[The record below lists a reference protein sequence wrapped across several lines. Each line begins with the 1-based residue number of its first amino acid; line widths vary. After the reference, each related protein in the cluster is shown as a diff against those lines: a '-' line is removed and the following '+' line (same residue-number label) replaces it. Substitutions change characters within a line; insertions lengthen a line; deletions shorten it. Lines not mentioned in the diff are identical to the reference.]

1 MPGQHAGPG
10 AGPNK
15 AGDKR
20 NYLIGGVAA
29 AVLVVAGAGGGWYY
43 FRVASDPLRRAA
55 ALEQAGNIRGAAV
68 ELRNGMRGDMRNPEL
83 HLRLAE
89 AQMKLADP
97 VAAEKEFRIAR
108 SLGADRWTT
117 TLRLADAMLA
127 QGQYDETLRQV
138 PQTAPTPELA
148 AKNLFMRSVA
158 QLGKQD
164 LKAAT
169 ATLAAA
175 RLAAPQAVETA
186 LIAARVSAAREDYL
200 LTETMVDG
208 VLKREPTQ
216 IDALLMKQQIV
227 SARNDH
233 AAALDLAERAVKSA
247 PWSAMSRIR
256 HATELLY
263 AKRDSD
269 AQKDVDAVLD
279 IQPRFIEAIYL
290 NGILLARA
298 GKYQEAAVAL
308 EALDGVLGR
317 FPQALYYKAMV
328 AANLGQVETAVA
340 LARRYNVLV
349 PNDPDGIRLVARSDL
364 AARAPDHAIPIL
376 ERAAA
381 AGLADAELL
390 DLLGAA
396 YGNVGNTPAAID
408 AFTAAAKL
416 APNDAGILTHL
427 GLAQIQAGSVAEA
440 SGTLVRTTEIAPAQ
454 AAPLEALVSAALGEG
469 DIAKAEAALAKL
481 RAQAGDTQS
490 VGILTGM
497 IQVRKRNLD
506 GARMAFA
513 ETMRRFPASLS
524 AKLDYARVL
533 VLQGRR
539 LDGMALMVEVL
550 AKDPANVPTLNSY
563 VPLLA
568 QNRQIDKVVAVLDAA
583 HAADP
588 RQAGFTA
595 SLADALVLAGDARR
609 AVDMLAA
616 ARVSG
621 PLPPMLQAS
630 LARAQAAAGMA
641 DDAKANFRDVLSM
654 LPDDVV
660 DRTALID
667 LLLGRREWEAA
678 RVELQAGLARAPA
691 SFRFM
696 STLVEL
702 ESQTRGLDAALK
714 LADAF
719 RADPVHGPFAT
730 LLKGDALMR
739 ARRYNAAVRV
749 FLDEFAIEAAVP
761 PLLRAAA
768 AYVAAG
774 QDEEAAKLLREWL
787 RTAPNTPA
795 VLETLAK
802 IDLRA
807 GRLDAAQ
814 SRLEALLALLPSEPT
829 ALNNLAWTYQQRGD
843 KRARATAQR
852 AYLQAPGPDSADTLG
867 WILQQEGE
875 GAAALPLLQQAVDV
889 RRPDQAAQF
898 HLAIALRAQGRAPE
912 AIPLLEAALAR
923 TDAFPERPAAQ
934 TLLRELKK

>member
-1 MPGQHAGPG
+1 MAQTLPPAPG
-10 AGPNK
+10 AG
-15 AGDKR
+15 AVRRRR
-20 NYLIGGVAA
+20 NWLIGGLAA
-29 AVLVVAGAGGGWYY
+29 GTLVIGAAGGTWY
-43 FRVASDPLRRAA
+43 ALNLSKDPVRRADR
-55 ALEQAGNIRGAAV
+55 LEAAGNIRGAAV
-68 ELRNGMRGDMRNPEL
+68 ELRNGLRANVRDPTL

-97 VAAEKEFRIAR
+97 VAAEKEFRLAR

-117 TLRLADAMLA
+117 TLRLADALLA
-127 QGQYDETLRQV
+127 QGQFEETLRQV
-138 PQTAPTPELA
+138 PRTGPTPDIT
-148 AKNLFMRSVA
+148 AKSLFMRSVA
-158 QLGKQD
+158 QLSLND
-164 LKAAT
+164 IKAAT

-175 RLAAPQAVETA
+175 QHAAPDALEVP
-186 LIAARVSAAREDYL
+186 LIAARLAAAREDYVQ
-200 LTETMVDG
+200 TEARVDE
-208 VLKREPTQ
+208 VLARDPTQ

-227 SARNDH
+227 TARNDH
-233 AAALDLAERAVKSA
+233 VAALELAERAVKSA

-263 AKRDSD
+263 ARRD
-269 AQKDVDAVLD
+269 AEARKDVDAVLD
-279 IQPRFIEAIYL
+279 LQPRFIEAIYL

-298 GKYQEAAVAL
+298 GKYIEAAAAL
-308 EALDGVLGR
+308 GTLDAVLGR
-317 FPQALYYKAMV
+317 FPQALYYKALV
-328 AANLGQVETAVA
+328 AANLDQVETAVA

-349 PNDPDGIRLVARSDL
+349 PDDPDGIRLVARSDL

-381 AGLADAELL
+381 AGIADAELL

-396 YGNVGNTPAAID
+396 YGNIGNTPAAIA

-416 APNDAGILTHL
+416 APNDPGILTHL

-440 SGTLVRTTEIAPAQ
+440 AGTLIRTTEIAPAQ
-454 AAPLEALVSAALGEG
+454 AAPLEALVSAAIGEG
-469 DIAKAEAALAKL
+469 DLPKAEAALARL
-481 RAQAGDTQS
+481 RVQAGETQA

-497 IQVRKRNLD
+497 IQLRKRDLD
-506 GARMAFA
+506 GARVAFSD
-513 ETMRRFPASLS
+513 TVRRFPGSMA

-539 LDGMALMVEVL
+539 LDGMALMAEVL
-550 AKDPANVPTLNSY
+550 AKDPANVSALNSY
-563 VPLLA
+563 VPLLS
-568 QNRQIDKVVAVLDAA
+568 QNRQIDKVVTVLGAA
-583 HAADP
+583 HTADP

-595 SLADALVLAGDARR
+595 SLADALVQAGDAKR
-609 AVDMLAA
+609 AVEVLGA
-616 ARVSG
+616 ARVAG

-630 LARAQAAAGMA
+630 LARAQTAAGLGE
-641 DDAKANFRDVLSM
+641 DAKANFRDVLSV

-667 LLLGRREWEAA
+667 LLLSRREWDAA
-678 RVELQAGLARAPA
+678 RIELQAGLARAPR

-702 ESQTRGLDAALK
+702 ESQTRGIDAALK
-714 LADAF
+714 LAEQL

-739 ARRYNAAVRV
+739 ARRYNAAART
-749 FLDEFAIEAAVP
+749 FLDEYAIEAAVP

-768 AYVAAG
+768 AYVAGG
-774 QDEEAAKLLREWL
+774 QDEEGAKLLREWL

-807 GRLDAAQ
+807 GRLDVAQ
-814 SRLEALLALLPSEPT
+814 SRLEALLALIPNEPA

-852 AYLQAPGPDSADTLG
+852 AYLQAPGPDAADTLG
-867 WILQQEGE
+867 WILQQEGDAD
-875 GAAALPLLQQAVDV
+875 AAMPLLQQAIDV
-889 RRPDQAAQF
+889 RSPEQAAQF
-898 HLAIALRAQGRAPE
+898 HLAVALRTQGRTTE

-923 TDAFPERPAAQ
+923 PEAFAERPAAQ
-934 TLLRELKK
+934 TLLRDLKK